1 MPHTKST
8 QQKIKTSTP
17 PSQFEQLIADLKEN
31 PKVRVIAQVGSFGTP
46 VAWSGS
52 IPSLMVFEKDRSKHL
67 YDLQHD
73 LNLLRFPFKQLEDWQ
88 DWENAKH
95 PKTPLAILSTSR
107 IIHDPTQKLQQVQEM
122 LAALSTEQLT
132 KYREDLLSFAEK
144 RLQKAIRAHTGP
156 GHGAQDQLLALIT
169 ARDIAVTQLYP
180 ALLTYLHLWPLH
192 EIRLPYSWRA
202 TVGLYYPKAI
212 YQLEHLYGFGNQAEA
227 RHVLL
232 ATRGL
237 DMVEEERRARNAHQ
251 AGYFDGAVRYLRDV
265 TAMKHQEDLKRWTH
279 ISSGRREKLS
289 VLLGITRSPLGPAAL
304 ETVQSLIK
312 HVRIGE

>member
-1 MPHTKST
+1 MTHANSNQYNIETTKPLSR
-8 QQKIKTSTP
+8 
-17 PSQFEQLIADLKEN
+17 FEQTIAEFKEDSN
-31 PKVRVIAQVGSFGTP
+31 VRVLAKVGSFDTP
-46 VAWSGS
+46 TAWSGS
-52 IPSLMVFEKDRSKHL
+52 IPSLLIFEKERDQHL
-67 YDLQHD
+67 YELQHD
-73 LNLLRFPFKQLEDWQ
+73 LNLLYLPFKQLEEWQ
-88 DWENAKH
+88 DWNIAQQ
-95 PKTPLAILSTSR
+95 PATPLGILATGR
-107 IIHDPTQKLQQVQEM
+107 IIYDPTNKLQTVQDM
-122 LAALSTEQLT
+122 LAQLSQEQLQ
-132 KYREDLLSFAEK
+132 KYRQELLAFAEK

-156 GHGAQDQLLALIT
+156 GHGAQDQLFALIT

-265 TAMKHQEDLKRWTH
+265 TAQKHYNDLKRWTH

-304 ETVQSLIK
+304 EAVQELIK
-312 HVRIGE
+312 NVREGE